1 MAIWRG
7 KVYSWGTFEVENCSI
22 YLNDVLVVQG
32 EEIVVEYET
41 DIIIKVI
48 TDEGYKFGVDFNASF
63 FYKDTWGSEHVD
75 YFSIATDGWNSDY
88 TILETRTT
96 ITDNDLDG
104 NYSVSLTFYG
114 FIAIE
119 SDEET
124 PHIDIVN
131 RFAGLYN
138 PTPDELQLL
147 SEERYRERYGEF
159 GEYRELIDL
168 GQYIANLYI
177 IPFSLSDVTSDV
189 KTPIILGG
197 HTVETES
204 KQINSYIMNI
214 RIAEIEVP
222 AKYNNAYDYINTTC
236 KLFLPFIPPIE
247 IDSDRVINNI
257 ITVDYI
263 IDMHVGEVNVNV
275 YSNDMLITTI
285 QRNIRQDIPFKQ
297 DVQNLSHNLLGS
309 KLINN
314 VAIPYIEVSRNI
326 PYNNIGE
333 YGHNIVEY
341 TELNEINGYIEVQK
355 INLVGK
361 ATKREKQELEKLLAG
376 GVFIK

>member
-7 KVYSWGTFEVENCSI
+7 KVQSWGVFEVENCSI

-41 DIIIKVI
+41 DIIIKVVA
-48 TDEGYKFGVDFNASF
+48 DEGYKFGLDFNGSF
-63 FYKDTWGSEHVD
+63 TYTDDWANSFTD

-96 ITDNDLDG
+96 ITDNSIDE
-104 NYSVSLTFYG
+104 NYVVSLNFKG

-119 SDEET
+119 ADDEI

-138 PTPDELQLL
+138 LTPDELQLL
-147 SEERYRERYGEF
+147 SEERYREH
-159 GEYRELIDL
+159 GEYGELIDL
-168 GQYIANLYI
+168 GQYIANLYVL
-177 IPFSLSDVTSDV
+177 PFSLNDITSDN

-197 HTVETES
+197 NVVNTEAS
-204 KQINSYIMNI
+204 QINSTTINI
-214 RIAEIEVP
+214 RVAEIEVP

-236 KLFLPFIPPIE
+236 KLFLPFIPPVEIE
-247 IDSDRVINNI
+247 PARVIDSI

-263 IDMHVGEVNVNV
+263 IELYGGEVNANI

-297 DVQNLSHNLLGS
+297 DVQDLSHNLLGS

-314 VAIPYIEVSRNI
+314 VTIPYIEISRNI
-326 PYNNIGE
+326 PYNNAGE
-333 YGHNIVEY
+333 YGHNIAEY
-341 TELNEINGYIEVQK
+341 TELNKVSGYVEVQK

-361 ATKREKQELEKLLAG
+361 ATNREKQEIERLLAG

>member
-7 KVYSWGTFEVENCSI
+7 KVQSWGIFEVENCSI

-41 DIIIKVI
+41 DIIIKVVA
-48 TDEGYKFGVDFNASF
+48 DEGYKFGVDFNGRFMYES
-63 FYKDTWGSEHVD
+63 TWGNSHID
-75 YFSIATDGWNSDY
+75 QFSIATDGWNSDY

-96 ITDNDLDG
+96 ITDNEIANYAVDL
-104 NYSVSLTFYG
+104 NLYEF
-114 FIAIE
+114 FAIE
-119 SDEET
+119 ADDKPS
-124 PHIDIVN
+124 HIDIVN

-147 SEERYRERYGEF
+147 SEERYREHGEF
-159 GEYRELIDL
+159 GELIDL

-177 IPFSLSDVTSDV
+177 IPFSLNDITSDV

-197 HTVETES
+197 NTVDTES
-204 KQINSYIMNI
+204 KQINSDIMSI
-214 RIAEIEVP
+214 RVAEIEVP

-236 KLFLPFIPPIE
+236 KLFIPFIPPAE
-247 IDSDRVINNI
+247 IDPARVIDNI

-275 YSNDMLITTI
+275 YSNDILITTI
-285 QRNIRQDIPFKQ
+285 QRNIKQDIPFKQ
-297 DVQNLSHNLLGS
+297 DVQNLSHNLLGT
-309 KLINN
+309 KLINH
-314 VAIPYIEVSRNI
+314 VTVPYIEVSRNI

-333 YGHNIVEY
+333 YGYNIVEY
-341 TELNEINGYIEVQK
+341 TELNEVNGYVEVQK

-361 ATKREKQELEKLLAG
+361 ATKREKQEIERLLAG

>member
-7 KVYSWGTFEVENCSI
+7 KVQSWGIFEVENCSI

-48 TDEGYKFGVDFNASF
+48 ADAGYKFGVDFNATFS
-63 FYKDTWGSEHVD
+63 YEDTWGNEFVD

-88 TILETRTT
+88 TIIETRTT
-96 ITDNDLDG
+96 ITDNYLNG
-104 NYSVSLTFYG
+104 NYSVTLKFYG

-119 SDEET
+119 ADEET

-138 PTPDELQLL
+138 LTPNELQLL
-147 SEERYRERYGEF
+147 SEERYREH
-159 GEYRELIDL
+159 GEYGELIDL
-168 GQYIANLYI
+168 GQYIANLYT
-177 IPFSLSDVTSDV
+177 IPFSLSDITSDV

-197 HTVETES
+197 NTVDTES
-204 KQINSYIMNI
+204 KQINSDIMSI
-214 RIAEIEVP
+214 RVAEIEVP

-247 IDSDRVINNI
+247 IEPARVINNI

-263 IDMHVGEVNVNV
+263 IDMHTGEANVNV

-361 ATKREKQELEKLLAG
+361 ATKREKQELERLLAG

>member
-1 MAIWRG
+1 MPIWKGIVR
-7 KVYSWGTFEVENCSI
+7 SWGTFEVENCSI

-41 DIIIKVI
+41 DIIIKVVA
-48 TDEGYKFGVDFNASF
+48 DEGYRFGEDLNARF
-63 FYKDTWGSEHVD
+63 THEGVWGTQHVD
-75 YFSIATDGWNSDY
+75 HFSIVTDGWNSDY
-88 TILETRTT
+88 TILETRTS
-96 ITDNDLDG
+96 ITDYEINE
-104 NYSVSLTFYG
+104 N
-114 FIAIE
+114 FIADIHLFEFFAIE
-119 SDEET
+119 ADDESSHT
-124 PHIDIVN
+124 DIVN

-138 PTPDELQLL
+138 LTPDELQLL
-147 SEERYRERYGEF
+147 SEERYREH
-159 GEYRELIDL
+159 GEYGELIDL

-177 IPFSLSDVTSDV
+177 LPFSLSDIASDV
-189 KTPIILGG
+189 KTSIILGG
-197 HTVETES
+197 NVVNTEAS
-204 KQINSYIMNI
+204 KINSTTINI
-214 RIAEIEVP
+214 RVAEIEVP

-236 KLFLPFIPPIE
+236 KLFLPFIPPVEIE
-247 IDSDRVINNI
+247 PARVIDCI

-263 IDMHVGEVNVNV
+263 IDLHVGEANVNV

-297 DVQNLSHNLLGS
+297 DVQDLSHNLLGS

-314 VAIPYIEVSRNI
+314 VTIPYIEVTRNI
-326 PYNNIGE
+326 PYNNMGE

-341 TELNEINGYIEVQK
+341 TELNEVNGYVEVQK

-361 ATKREKQELEKLLAG
+361 ATKREKQELERLLAS

>member
-1 MAIWRG
+1 MPIWRG
-7 KVYSWGTFEVENCSI
+7 RVWSWGTFEVENCSI

-41 DIIIKVI
+41 DIIIRVI
-48 TDEGYKFGVDFNASF
+48 ADEGYKFGVDFNARFTFTDDCGNSF
-63 FYKDTWGSEHVD
+63 IN

-96 ITDNDLDG
+96 ITDYTINE
-104 NYSVSLTFYG
+104 NYAVTLNFYG
-114 FIAIE
+114 FFAIE
-119 SDEET
+119 AEEET

-147 SEERYRERYGEF
+147 SEERYREH
-159 GEYRELIDL
+159 GEYGELIDL

-177 IPFSLSDVTSDV
+177 IPFSLSDITSDV

-197 HTVETES
+197 NTVDIES
-204 KQINSYIMNI
+204 KQINSDIMNI
-214 RIAEIEVP
+214 RVAEIEVP
-222 AKYNNAYDYINTTC
+222 AVYNNAYDYINTTC

-247 IDSDRVINNI
+247 IEPARVINNI

-275 YSNDMLITTI
+275 YSNDILITTI
-285 QRNIRQDIPFKQ
+285 QRNIKQDIPFKQ

-314 VAIPYIEVSRNI
+314 VSIPYIEVSRNI

-341 TELNEINGYIEVQK
+341 TELNKINGYIEVQK

-361 ATKREKQELEKLLAG
+361 ATKREKQELERLLAG